1 MRAIAANR
9 YGDNNVL
16 NVADVEDPKLGPD
29 TIIVRTRAAGLNP
42 VDWKVLR
49 GYLDGAFPVHFPLVP
64 CWDVAGVVEAVRPAG
79 TAFQPRG
86 EVIPCDR
93 GDHIPCGTLAGYV

>member
-42 VDWKVLR
+42 VDWKVLQ
-49 GYLDGAFPVHFPLVP
+49 GYLDGLFPVHFPLVP
-64 CWDVAGVVEAVRPAG
+64 GWDLAGVVEAVGPAVTG
-79 TAFQPRG
+79 FQPR
-86 EVIPCDR
+86 D
-93 GDHIPCGTLAGYV
+93 AGIALGRAGPIHWRTP

>member
-16 NVADVEDPKLGPD
+16 NVADGEDPKLGPD
-29 TIIVRTRAAGLNP
+29 TIVVRSGAAGLNP

-49 GYLDGAFPVHFPLVP
+49 GDLDGAYPVHLPLVP
-64 CWDVAGVVEAVRPAG
+64 GWTVAGLVVAVGPAVSALEPG
-79 TAFQPRG
+79 DDVSPCAL
-86 EVIPCDR
+86 EVPIQW
-93 GDHIPCGTLAGYV
+93 